1 MNITELSVR
10 RPVTILV
17 VTALLVGLSLFMV
30 PDLAVEMFP
39 STDFPVIMVR
49 TTYTGASPE
58 EVEDSITSVLE
69 KQLSNVS
76 GIESITSTSSEG
88 SSLIRLEF
96 DYSTDLDD
104 ATNDIRDSL
113 ERVTSALPDDAGSP
127 QILKFDSSSMPIMR
141 LMVSG
146 EETSDVLTQLAED
159 TIQPRL
165 ERIKGVASADVRGG
179 ETKEVK
185 VDLSL
190 NRMEAYGI
198 SFSTVESALEAQD
211 VLLSGGDFEKGGMS
225 YNLRIN
231 ERFGSLDDIR
241 RTVVASIDTNNSSG
255 SVNRSNVVRLED
267 IADVYLGE
275 EDSTTRVYVNG
286 SPSVSVVIRNETD
299 TNTVQIANA
308 VRKALPE
315 INKTLPSG
323 VKVEILYDTTTMI
336 STLLNQVYIS
346 ALQGAI
352 LAMLILFV
360 FLRNIKSTL
369 IVGISIPI
377 SLLITLGAMFFF
389 DLTLNMISLTGLIL
403 GLGMIVDSSI
413 VILENIY
420 KYRERGAKLHAAA
433 ILGSR
438 EMVTAIVASTL
449 TTLCVFIPMI
459 IWKDDLEMLGQM
471 FQDMIFTIV
480 ISLLSSLA
488 VALMVVPALSSTYLK
503 VYSRK
508 QKPLKN
514 PVLRKLDN
522 ISERG
527 FTAFENGY
535 ASALRF
541 ALRNR
546 ALVLTLV
553 IVLFLLSL
561 AQLSTMGLQFQPNS
575 DSDDEVTID
584 LTMPVGTALDSTEAV
599 LMEMRKTVEKEI
611 KGYENI
617 IITVGSGGFTSSNT
631 YEGSIEIMLP
641 DLEDQIDNPTTIKKK
656 LRPYLNEIPNASFE
670 FSSGRG
676 FGGTSDPV
684 DIEVISSD
692 LTLAGETA
700 SKIRDLIRD
709 LPQIVDPL
717 SSLENGAP
725 EYRIVIDKDRAA
737 ALGLTVSDVASAV
750 SDLVDGDAP
759 VTYWLNGDELDVLVR
774 LKEEDRNSETVLN
787 SLSIISSSGEA
798 IPLSNIASFELTA
811 GPEDIDRE
819 DEKRVVH
826 VTSDITSDTTATEV
840 NAMLQE
846 YLSTSFVVP
855 DGVTLSFSGEAE
867 DISRMGGPLVTVL
880 VIAIIMVF
888 AVMASLFESLVD
900 PFIIFFSIP
909 MLLIGVVLVYTLLG
923 QPLSLFSIVGM
934 VVLVGIVVN
943 NGIVLVDYTNLLRH
957 KGVPLMEAVQTG
969 ARSRLRPVLMTS
981 LTTILGMVPMGFFG
995 AEGTESIQAIGQT
1008 IVGGLVASTFLTLLV
1023 TPVVYSLINRD
1034 RKWFR
1039 KKKKEEGNK

>member
-39 STDFPVIMVR
+39 SADYPVIMVR

-58 EVEDSITSVLE
+58 EVEDGVTSVLE

-76 GIESITSTSSEG
+76 GIESITSTSMEG
-88 SSLIRLEF
+88 SSLIRLKF

-127 QILKFDSSSMPIMR
+127 QILKFDSSSMPIML

-146 EETSDVLTQLAED
+146 EESSDVLTQLAED

-190 NRMEAYGI
+190 NRMAAYGI
-198 SFSTVESALEAQD
+198 SFSTVESALKAQD

-267 IADVYLGE
+267 IADVYLDE
-275 EDSTTRVYVNG
+275 KDSDTRVYVNG
-286 SPSVSVVIRNETD
+286 SPSVSMVIRNETN

-308 VRKALPE
+308 VREALPE
-315 INKTLPSG
+315 INKSLPPE
-323 VKVEILYDTTTMI
+323 VKVDILYNTTTMI

-346 ALQGAI
+346 ALQGAA

-369 IVGISIPI
+369 IIGISIPI

-389 DLTLNMISLTGLIL
+389 KLTLNMISLTGLIL

-514 PVLRKLDN
+514 PLLRKLDT
-522 ISERG
+522 ISEKG
-527 FTAFENGY
+527 FTAFEDGY

-599 LMEMRKTVEKEI
+599 LMEMRKTIEKEI

-617 IITVGSGGFTSSNT
+617 IITVESG
-631 YEGSIEIMLP
+631 EGSIEIMLP

-656 LRPYLNEIPNASFE
+656 LRPYLNEIPNASFK
-670 FSSGRG
+670 FPSGRG

-774 LKEEDRNSETVLN
+774 LKEEDRNSETVLS
-787 SLSIISSSGEA
+787 SLSVISSSKEA

-867 DISRMGGPLVTVL
+867 DISRMGGPLVIVM

-909 MLLIGVVLVYTLLG
+909 MLLIGVVFVYTLLG

-957 KGVPLMEAVQTG
+957 KDVPLMEAVQTG

-995 AEGTESIQAIGQT
+995 SEGTESIQAIGQT
-1008 IVGGLVASTFLTLLV
+1008 IVGGLVASTFLTLFV